1 MKEHFK
7 EQLDAGSPNDSAR
20 FMLHYML
27 ESSDGPVKLLQIS
40 NEAVDTLNMTHEF
53 ISMLGAVPKL
63 KLKED

>member
-7 EQLDAGSPNDSAR
+7 EQLAAGAPNGGTR

-27 ESSDGPVKLLQIS
+27 ESSDGQVKLLQIS
-40 NEAVDTLNMTHEF
+40 NEAVDSLNSTHDF
-53 ISMLGAVPKL
+53 ISLLGAVPTL